1 MIRLLCKF
9 CKLPFFTAFIRLK
22 GKPFNCE
29 DDISAYYEVKDCG
42 EIDKLMSKR
51 GKCSWH
57 NGPGH
62 SIYGYMAHCNE
73 FNLQDHKVDKDW
85 YGLPSW
91 YVKAFAYVPR
101 SRENCPTQVLYT
113 RWDNNRSKVFM
124 RGFSAFVNENGK

>member
-42 EIDKLMSKR
+42 LMDELEYKK
-51 GKCSWH
+51 GKCYWL

-62 SIYGYMAHCNE
+62 EWSKAHCNE
-73 FNLQDHKVDKDW
+73 LNLQEHKVDKGW
-85 YGLPSW
+85 YGLSPF
-91 YVKAFAYVPR
+91 AFVYVPR
-101 SRENCPTQVLYT
+101 SRENCPTQVL
-113 RWDNNRSKVFM
+113 WDKQDNNLSKVFM
-124 RGFSAFVNENGK
+124 RGFSAIVNENGK